1 MTKFKHYLSQ
11 LETHCEQLT
20 GKKLTHNR
28 KAIKDLTRN
37 LALALFESG
46 KTAEEYLSAYKKDLI
61 IDPSFVFKNGIS
73 WKIYVKQGWQEF
85 CDVMFELRPVGLGTP
100 NAMVG
105 EAEFMLV
112 FGSPRVGISKV
123 KNTGDV
129 VVDGKTV
136 ELKGSEMRIM
146 GNVKGKEVQVRAQ
159 KIAKKYKFKP
169 NECNRN
175 RTAFEPWSKESHW
188 QEQFKAV
195 GIENAKNFLQEVCS
209 IFMSCDADDFDIC
222 FKDNLFSA
230 DELLKV
236 MVKGLWANTT
246 KLWDSYTVIDN
257 GQVSSLNSKTNQF
270 DKLVNEGIIKVSG
283 NYFRSFQDTNIG
295 LYVTIEK

>member
-1 MTKFKHYLSQ
+1 MTQFKQYLSQ
-11 LETHCEQLT
+11 VESHCEALT
-20 GKKLTHNR
+20 GKTVTNNR

-37 LALALFESG
+37 LTVALFESG
-46 KTAEEYLSAYKKDLI
+46 KTVEEYLEAYNADTI
-61 IDPSFVFKNGIS
+61 IDPSFVFENGIT
-73 WKIYVKQGWQEF
+73 WQGYVKQGWQDF

-129 VVDGKTV
+129 VVDNKTV

-146 GNVKGKEVQVRAQ
+146 GDVKGKEVQVHAKR
-159 KIAKKYKFKP
+159 IAEKYNFTP
-169 NECNRN
+169 NDCNRG
-175 RTAFEPWSKESHW
+175 RTAFEPWSKEDHW
-188 QEQFKAV
+188 QEQFASV
-195 GIENAKNFLQEVCS
+195 GEERAKQFLQEVCS
-209 IFMSCDADDFDIC
+209 CFMSCNIDDFDVC
-222 FKDNLFSA
+222 FTNNVFSST
-230 DELLKV
+230 ELLKV

-246 KLWDSYTVIDN
+246 KLWDSYTVID
-257 GQVSSLNSKTNQF
+257 GGHVSSLNTETNQF

-283 NYFRSFQDTNIG
+283 NYFRSFQDNNVG

>member
-1 MTKFKHYLSQ
+1 MTQFKQYLSQ
-11 LETHCEQLT
+11 VESHCEALT
-20 GKKLTHNR
+20 GKTATHNP
-28 KAIKDLTRN
+28 KAIKDLKRN
-37 LALALFESG
+37 LTLALFESG
-46 KTAEEYLSAYKKDLI
+46 KTVEEYLDAYTKDKI
-61 IDPSFVFKNGIS
+61 IDPSFVFENGVT
-73 WKIYVKQGWQEF
+73 WKDYVSSDWLDF
-85 CDVMFELRPVGLGTP
+85 CSVMFELRPVGLGTP

-146 GNVKGKEVQVRAQ
+146 GNVKGKEVQAHAKR
-159 KIAKKYKFKP
+159 IAEKYNFKP
-169 NECNRN
+169 NDCKGG
-175 RTAFEPWSKESHW
+175 RTAFEPWNKEAHW
-188 QEQFKAV
+188 QAQFAAV
-195 GIENAKNFLQEVCS
+195 GKEQAKNFLQELCS
-209 IFMSCDADDFDIC
+209 MFMSCDAEDFDVC
-222 FKDNLFSA
+222 FTDDIFSS
-230 DELLKV
+230 DILLEV

-257 GQVSSLNSKTNQF
+257 GTVSSLNTENNQF

-283 NYFRSFQDTNIG
+283 NYFRSFQDTNVG

>member
-1 MTKFKHYLSQ
+1 MTQFKQYLSQ
-11 LETHCEQLT
+11 VESHCEKLT
-20 GKKLTHNR
+20 GKTVTHNR

-37 LALALFESG
+37 LTLALFESG
-46 KTAEEYLSAYKKDLI
+46 KTVEDYLDAYENDLI
-61 IDPSFVFKNGIS
+61 IDPSFVFENGVT
-73 WKIYVKQGWQEF
+73 WQTYVKQGWQEF

-129 VVDGKTV
+129 VVDDKTV

-146 GNVKGKEVQVRAQ
+146 GNVKGKEVQVHAKR
-159 KIAKKYKFKP
+159 IAEKYNFTP
-169 NECNRN
+169 NDCNRG
-175 RTAFEPWSKESHW
+175 RTAFEPWSKEAHW
-188 QEQFKAV
+188 QEQFAAV
-195 GIENAKNFLQEVCS
+195 GKEQAKNFLQEVCS
-209 IFMSCDADDFDIC
+209 IFMSCDADDFDVC
-222 FKDNLFSA
+222 FENNIFSA
-230 DELLKV
+230 DALLKV

-257 GQVSSLNSKTNQF
+257 GQVSSLNTETNQF

>member
-1 MTKFKHYLSQ
+1 MTQFKQYLSQ
-11 LETHCEQLT
+11 VESHCEALT
-20 GKKLTHNR
+20 GKTVKHNR

-37 LALALFESG
+37 LTLALFESG
-46 KTAEEYLSAYKKDLI
+46 KTVDEYLNAYTADNI
-61 IDPSFVFKNGIS
+61 IDPSFVFENGIT
-73 WKIYVKQGWQEF
+73 WQGYVKQDWLDF
-85 CDVMFELRPVGLGTP
+85 CTVMFELRPVGLGTP

-146 GNVKGKEVQVRAQ
+146 GNVKGKEVQVHAK
-159 KIAKKYKFKP
+159 KIAEKYNFAP
-169 NECNRN
+169 NDCNRN
-175 RTAFEPWSKESHW
+175 RTAFEPWSKEEHW
-188 QEQFKAV
+188 QQQFANAGKEQS
-195 GIENAKNFLQEVCS
+195 KNFLQEVCS
-209 IFMSCDADDFDIC
+209 FFMSCDADDFEVC
-222 FKDNLFSA
+222 FDNNIFSA
-230 DELLKV
+230 DALLKV

-246 KLWDSYTVIDN
+246 KLWDSYTVID
-257 GQVSSLNSKTNQF
+257 GSKVSSLSTGNNQF
-270 DKLVNEGIIKVSG
+270 DKLVNEGIIKVCG